1 MCIRDS
7 SSLYMFTALHL
18 GLYLWRHYATY
29 SPRCLT
35 ILSVATPELLER
47 SKELISTCPLFQ
59 NLPTSFGHIL
69 SNRSNLWS
77 TSNNVACIFG
87 VHKCYVYD
95 NGVPLERAMNV
106 LYLIFAKGCMYVH
119 RPSGMTSPPEFYQAV
134 WHQLDVIN
142 VGISS
147 AQSRVEVGSA
157 VTRATWHLS
166 KSSRF
171 SRSFKRCKMVWLN
184 ALSI

>member
-1 MCIRDS
+1 
-7 SSLYMFTALHL
+7 
-18 GLYLWRHYATY
+18 
-29 SPRCLT
+29 
-35 ILSVATPELLER
+35 
-47 SKELISTCPLFQ
+47 
-59 NLPTSFGHIL
+59 
-69 SNRSNLWS
+69 
-77 TSNNVACIFG
+77 
-87 VHKCYVYD
+87 
-95 NGVPLERAMNV
+95 MNV

-119 RPSGMTSPPEFYQAV
+119 WPSGMTSPLKFYQAV

-171 SRSFKRCKMVWLN
+171 SPSFKRCRMV
-184 ALSI
+184 

>member
-1 MCIRDS
+1 MYKR
-7 SSLYMFTALHL
+7 
-18 GLYLWRHYATY
+18 
-29 SPRCLT
+29 
-35 ILSVATPELLER
+35 
-47 SKELISTCPLFQ
+47 Q
-59 NLPTSFGHIL
+59 
-69 SNRSNLWS
+69 
-77 TSNNVACIFG
+77 
-87 VHKCYVYD
+87 VYD
-95 NGVPLERAMNV
+95 NGGPLERAMNV

-142 VGISS
+142 VGIAS

-171 SRSFKRCKMVWLN
+171 SRSFKRSKMV
-184 ALSI
+184 